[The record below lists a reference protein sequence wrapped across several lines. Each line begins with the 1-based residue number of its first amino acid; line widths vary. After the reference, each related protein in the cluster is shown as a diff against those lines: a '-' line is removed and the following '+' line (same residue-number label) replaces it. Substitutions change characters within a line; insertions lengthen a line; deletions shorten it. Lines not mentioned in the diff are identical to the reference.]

1 MAKIDLTS
9 PEWCELVFQGKNKA
23 YGAYKMRANS
33 PKRHTW
39 AMVIVVI
46 IAAVGFSIPTLVK
59 LATPKQSQLE
69 EPEVKQEEFK
79 KVEPVAPPPALKSSI
94 KFTAPVIKK
103 DEEVRDDEEIKSQEE
118 LTQTKVAISI
128 ADVKGNDE
136 LNGKDIAELK
146 EVITK
151 APEAEEKPYTMVEQ
165 MPQFPGGDRELLS
178 FIAKNLR
185 YPTIAQENGIQGKVF
200 VRFVV
205 SATGDVKDVKVMR
218 SLDPYCDK
226 EAIRV
231 IQSLPKW
238 IPGKQ
243 NGRNVPVYYTVPIT
257 FKLQ

>member
-1 MAKIDLTS
+1 M
-9 PEWCELVFQGKNKA
+9 
-23 YGAYKMRANS
+23 
-33 PKRHTW
+33 
-39 AMVIVVI
+39 
-46 IAAVGFSIPTLVK
+46 
-59 LATPKQSQLE
+59 
-69 EPEVKQEEFK
+69 
-79 KVEPVAPPPALKSSI
+79 
-94 KFTAPVIKK
+94 
-103 DEEVRDDEEIKSQEE
+103 RDDEEIKSQEE

-151 APEAEEKPYTMVEQ
+151 APEAEEKTYTMVEQ

-178 FIAKNLR
+178 FIAKNLH
-185 YPTIAQENGIQGKVF
+185 YPTIAQEKGIQGKVF

-238 IPGKQ
+238 IPGRQ
-243 NGRNVPVYYTVPIT
+243 RGRNVPVYYTVPIT